1 MNVGKA
7 ENGLPF
13 FCDSFEQFFGER
25 YAGLEEVAVGP
36 ARPMGLVVPAGAMPA
51 RERSATTPLS
61 LAAVRDDARKR
72 GVGRNGPCPCGS
84 GAKFKRC
91 CGA

>member
-7 ENGLPF
+7 ENSLPF
-13 FCDSFEQFFGER
+13 FCDSFKHFFGER
-25 YAGLEEVAVGP
+25 YAGLEEVAVGA
-36 ARPMGLVVPAGAMPA
+36 ARPMGLVVPGGAMPA

-61 LAAVRDDARKR
+61 LAKVREDAKTR

>member
-51 RERSATTPLS
+51 RERSATTPRES
-61 LAAVRDDARKR
+61 VAWGGTDPARAAA
-72 GVGRNGPCPCGS
+72 GPSSSAAAGRSC
-84 GAKFKRC
+84 RR
-91 CGA
+91 